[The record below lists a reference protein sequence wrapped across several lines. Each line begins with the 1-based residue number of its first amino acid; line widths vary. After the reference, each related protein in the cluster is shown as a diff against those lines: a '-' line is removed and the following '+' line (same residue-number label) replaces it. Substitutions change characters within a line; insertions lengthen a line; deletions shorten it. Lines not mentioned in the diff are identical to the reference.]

1 MEHVFITIEY
11 LVHSGSFCW
20 QDEEANLASLKGLNH
35 FSASIVLCQVSL
47 EEFIDLLPE
56 ERVSAFGAYI
66 LPDHIV
72 SHLFLRSQKRVAD

>member
-1 MEHVFITIEY
+1 MI
-11 LVHSGSFCW
+11 
-20 QDEEANLASLKGLNH
+20 
-35 FSASIVLCQVSL
+35 LCQVSL

-72 SHLFLRSQKRVAD
+72 CCHLFANELLVILNLS